1 MNGQDPQENPNK
13 LFVGNLPW
21 SATEDQL
28 RELFAQY
35 GEIVDIHLVT
45 DRMSGRSRGIAFVEY
60 ATAEEAQAAI
70 DAVNGMDMEGRA
82 LLVNVARPRAPRE
95 NNFRGGSRGGSS
107 YGGNRGGDRGGSR
120 GGYGGGRSNDRGGYG
135 DRN

>member
-21 SATEDQL
+21 STTQDQL
-28 RELFAQY
+28 QELFAQY

-45 DRMSGRSRGIAFVEY
+45 DRMSGRSRGIAFVEF
-60 ATAEEAQAAI
+60 ATKEEAQAAI
-70 DAVNGMDMEGRA
+70 DAANGMELEGRA
-82 LLVNVARPRAPRE
+82 LLVNVARPRAPRN
-95 NNFRGGSRGGSS
+95 NNFRGGNRGG
-107 YGGNRGGDRGGSR
+107 YNRGGDRGG
-120 GGYGGGRSNDRGGYG
+120 YGRRDSYG